1 MKLERLTENSV
12 MEEENARLRG
22 DLLTV
27 ASRISHDLRTPLGG
41 IVTSAEVL
49 REMLAEVERPETLTK
64 AILDSVDDM
73 TRLIRQVSFVTR
85 ATAQPLPPKRV
96 NMVHIFAL
104 ARQRTER
111 LVTRR
116 GATISEPPSWPEV
129 NGVADWLEYV
139 WASLLTNALQHT
151 PEKVRIELTW
161 REENGQCRFGVA
173 DNGGGVREDLRP
185 TLFCPFHLLHKP
197 EGTRGLG
204 LSIVQ
209 RLMELQGGNCGYE
222 PLPGGSLFYFSL
234 PTAWSR

>member
-1 MKLERLTENSV
+1 MKLQRLTQDSV
-12 MEEENARLRG
+12 VEEENARLRG

-41 IVTSAEVL
+41 IMTATEVL
-49 REMLAEVERPETLTK
+49 QETLAEVKKPETLTK

-73 TRLIRQVSFVTR
+73 GRLIRQISVVTR
-85 ATAQPLPPKRV
+85 ATAQPQPLKLV
-96 NMVHIFAL
+96 NMSQVFSGAL
-104 ARQRTER
+104 QRTER
-111 LVTRR
+111 LIARR
-116 GATISEPPSWPEV
+116 GATVIEPPSWPEV

-139 WASLLTNALQHT
+139 CVSFLTNAVHHT
-151 PEKVRIELTW
+151 RENVRIELSW
-161 REENGQCRFGVA
+161 REEHGQYRFAVA

-197 EGTRGLG
+197 DGARGLG

-234 PTAWSR
+234 PTA